1 MSQPPAFQFYA
12 ADFLSDANVA
22 SMTYEERGVYITL
35 LCYCWNEGSV
45 PCRLA
50 DLRRLLRIDARR
62 FAAVWPA
69 VQRCFLESNGRLTQ
83 SRLERERAKQA
94 EFRSTQAEKGRAS
107 GRARGNPGSTVVQPG
122 FTSGSCSVGT
132 HGEPEGNS
140 SSSISDLRSS
150 VSDLQ
155 SSTRRVPAPLKS
167 SSQQT
172 GRLFFHRW
180 QIDALIDT
188 LGPVSEIFDL
198 DAWLDDLSRTSAV
211 LPASKDARWTWVQA
225 ELNAEVRRRGL
236 PIAVVPAGP
245 SSDTTDIA
253 GVEAYLRRTG
263 GL

>member
-35 LCYCWNEGSV
+35 LCYCWNEGSI
-45 PCRLA
+45 PCRIA

-69 VQRCFLESNGRLTQ
+69 VQRCFSESNGRLTQ
-83 SRLERERAKQA
+83 IRLERERAKQA
-94 EFRSTQAEKGRAS
+94 EFRLIQAEKGRAS
-107 GRARGNPGSTVVQPG
+107 GRARSNPGSTGVQPG

-140 SSSISDLRSS
+140 SI
-150 VSDLQ
+150 SDLQ

-180 QIDALIDT
+180 QMDALIDT
-188 LGPVSEIFDL
+188 LGPASETFDL
-198 DAWLDDLSRTSAV
+198 DTWLDDLSRTAAV
-211 LPASKDARWTWVQA
+211 LPAGKDARWAWVQA
-225 ELNAEVRRRGL
+225 ELNAEVKRRGL
-236 PIAVVPAGP
+236 PIAVAPAGL
-245 SSDTTDIA
+245 SSDTADIA